1 MSRTIIGFLG
11 ELIILVGLSMC
22 VPLMMSIY
30 DNEHIQNIYILAII
44 VTLIC
49 GCIFLGIGHGPRRL
63 MRIRDGFML
72 VTLAWLCASFFGS
85 LPMTMSGYFPSYL
98 DAFFETLSGFTATG
112 ITVLADVESLPRSI
126 LLWRSMTQWLGG
138 MGIVVLFV
146 AMLSGVSGSTQ
157 LLNAEV
163 TGPVKEK
170 LSPRSS
176 DSAKIL
182 WIVYLIL
189 TLLNFVALLC
199 CGMGVFDA
207 VNHAMSTISTGG
219 YSTRNAGI
227 LAFSQQSVQWVTM
240 LFMFLSAC
248 SFALYYRVFR
258 RHDLSIFWKNGEW
271 RFYVGMIFF
280 FSFLIVA
287 VLYPEGELTG
297 AVKKAQELRRAG
309 YIASLYI
316 QPKKTGKFLNRMQEN
331 GFDGFLL
338 AGRDEEPK
346 LFDET

>member
-258 RHDLSIFWKNGEW
+258 RHD
-271 RFYVGMIFF
+271 
-280 FSFLIVA
+280 
-287 VLYPEGELTG
+287 
-297 AVKKAQELRRAG
+297 
-309 YIASLYI
+309 
-316 QPKKTGKFLNRMQEN
+316 
-331 GFDGFLL
+331 
-338 AGRDEEPK
+338 
-346 LFDET
+346 

>member
-170 LSPRSS
+170 LSP
-176 DSAKIL
+176 
-182 WIVYLIL
+182 
-189 TLLNFVALLC
+189 
-199 CGMGVFDA
+199 
-207 VNHAMSTISTGG
+207 
-219 YSTRNAGI
+219 
-227 LAFSQQSVQWVTM
+227 
-240 LFMFLSAC
+240 
-248 SFALYYRVFR
+248 
-258 RHDLSIFWKNGEW
+258 
-271 RFYVGMIFF
+271 
-280 FSFLIVA
+280 
-287 VLYPEGELTG
+287 
-297 AVKKAQELRRAG
+297 
-309 YIASLYI
+309 
-316 QPKKTGKFLNRMQEN
+316 
-331 GFDGFLL
+331 
-338 AGRDEEPK
+338 
-346 LFDET
+346 